1 MKEND
6 MPKEKLNSVK
16 EEAEK
21 LEEVVEEISD
31 QQLIE
36 KLSQDNEKLKN
47 EYFKAYADA
56 ENFKKRSQREVDNLM
71 KYRIQSFAN
80 DVLPVLDNL
89 ERALSAPTS
98 DESFKTGVQMIYDQ
112 LVAALEKEGVKE
124 IEALGNPFNPQEHH
138 AIAKEKQEDVEA
150 GIVTE
155 VYQKGY
161 ILKDRV
167 LRASMVKVSE

>member
-1 MKEND
+1 

>member
-1 MKEND
+1 

-16 EEAEK
+16 DEAEK

>member
-1 MKEND
+1 

-71 KYRIQSFAN
+71 KYRNTI
-80 DVLPVLDNL
+80 
-89 ERALSAPTS
+89 
-98 DESFKTGVQMIYDQ
+98 IC
-112 LVAALEKEGVKE
+112 
-124 IEALGNPFNPQEHH
+124 
-138 AIAKEKQEDVEA
+138 
-150 GIVTE
+150 
-155 VYQKGY
+155 
-161 ILKDRV
+161 
-167 LRASMVKVSE
+167 

>member
-1 MKEND
+1 
-6 MPKEKLNSVK
+6 MPKEKMNSVN

-21 LEEVVEEISD
+21 LEEEVEETEEISD

-36 KLSQDNEKLKN
+36 KLSKDNEKLKN

-56 ENFKKRSQREVDNLM
+56 ENFKKRSQREVDNLL

>member
-1 MKEND
+1 
-6 MPKEKLNSVK
+6 MPKEKMNSVN

-21 LEEVVEEISD
+21 LEEEVEETEEISD

-36 KLSQDNEKLKN
+36 KLSKDNEKLKN

-56 ENFKKRSQREVDNLM
+56 ENFKKRSQREVDNLL

-89 ERALSAPTS
+89 ERALSATTS

-124 IEALGNPFNPQEHH
+124 IEALGNPFNPQQHH
-138 AIAKEKQEDVEA
+138 AIAKEQQEDVEA